1 MYVLAGDVK
10 TKRTEDTHGTGRTA
24 EIFGHPEPKM
34 EGLKGKEAGAR
45 RGYPLSGLRERK
57 VMNLEV
63 RMAGSKRTADWILPV
78 SLAHCCE

>member
-10 TKRTEDTHGTGRTA
+10 TKRTEDTHGTGPTA

-45 RGYPLSGLRERK
+45 RDYPLSG
-57 VMNLEV
+57 
-63 RMAGSKRTADWILPV
+63 T
-78 SLAHCCE
+78 